1 MNAIERF
8 IGEFSEFVIGGGE
21 LGFTGDLP
29 LRRRI
34 LILTEHG
41 EFFNVSDGA
50 IERAKSSDGEN
61 LTIIHS
67 PNRESFALNSSEI
80 DYLEEF

>member
-8 IGEFSEFVIGGGE
+8 IDEFSEFVIGGGE
-21 LGFTGDLP
+21 LGFAGDLP
-29 LRRRI
+29 LRKRI

-41 EFFNVSDGA
+41 EFFNVADGA
-50 IERAKSSDGEN
+50 IERTKNLDGDH
-61 LTIIHS
+61 LVVVHS

-80 DYLEEF
+80 EYLEEF